1 MDQILLEKKIDS
13 ILRCLERINSRIPST
28 KEAFAQDL
36 DAQDIIVLN
45 ISRTVQLS
53 VDLAMHI
60 YATTQLPTPE
70 TMGEAFERLRE
81 IHVLPPEVSEKMKK
95 AVGFRNIAGHNYDEI
110 NINITYTIAKEH
122 TQDFIEYIKQIYTY
136 LLPFD

>member
-1 MDQILLEKKIDS
+1 MLQ
-13 ILRCLERINSRIPST
+13 
-28 KEAFAQDL
+28 
-36 DAQDIIVLN
+36 
-45 ISRTVQLS
+45 
-53 VDLAMHI
+53 
-60 YATTQLPTPE
+60 E
-70 TMGEAFERLRE
+70 TIGEAFERLRE

-95 AVGFRNIAGHNYDEI
+95 AVGFRNIAVHNYDEI